1 MLYQRQTRVCDHVL
15 CTPPDTFS
23 KLYMHKLTLFFFFA
37 SQKRFTYTWL
47 LKISEL
53 DVRQQSTNSTES
65 TYSNLSLNTSLAPKT
80 TNNWRKKKKAYMPG
94 YVQRLAPL
102 MENVRKERRRGNQM
116 WWWVRKSWLYKASGC
131 WPFYSSHTK
140 GLQKH
145 HRRQT
150 HAHTYAHTLR
160 HTHIHAHTHKHTGTH
175 TNKCSHTSWKS
186 GWHGS
191 DMWCVNEKS
200 KYILR
205 CFNNCFFV
213 VSVHPMWNTKN
224 EKRKKK
230 HKSHSLSMT
239 TYGGNCQ

>member
-150 HAHTYAHTLR
+150 HAHTYAHTHSDTHTFM
-160 HTHIHAHTHKHTGTH
+160 HTHTQTHWHTHKQVF
-175 TNKCSHTSWKS
+175 SHQLKEWMTWR
-186 GWHGS
+186 WHVMREWEIKIYLKVLQQLFFRRQCPS
-191 DMWCVNEKS
+191 YVKHEK
-200 KYILR
+200 
-205 CFNNCFFV
+205 
-213 VSVHPMWNTKN
+213 W
-224 EKRKKK
+224 EKKK
-230 HKSHSLSMT
+230 KT
-239 TYGGNCQ
+239 